1 MPFLNIGQAAA
12 AAGVTPKMVRH
23 YESLGL
29 IPEPDR
35 TEAGYRLYG
44 EQEVGMLRF
53 IRQCRALGFSMQQI
67 QELLQLWTD
76 QGRESR
82 DVKELA
88 RRQLAEL
95 EQRQR
100 ELDQMRSTLSELVAR
115 CAGDEGAHCAIL
127 ERLAVATPTTGIP
140 TRASSLKQVPPG
152 TRRRRSESGQGS
164 IAGISTPHPAH
175 ALMAWS
181 HAAARPAAAF
191 A

>member
-1 MPFLNIGQAAA
+1 
-12 AAGVTPKMVRH
+12 
-23 YESLGL
+23 
-29 IPEPDR
+29 
-35 TEAGYRLYG
+35 
-44 EQEVGMLRF
+44 MLRF

-76 QGRESR
+76 HGRESR

-88 RRQLAEL
+88 RRQLVEL

-100 ELDQMRSTLSELVAR
+100 ELDAMRTTLSELVAR

-127 ERLAVATPTTGIP
+127 DRLAVATPAAVIPIRTT
-140 TRASSLKQVPPG
+140 SLKQVPPG
-152 TRRRRSESGQGS
+152 TRRQPRRSQSGQS
-164 IAGISTPHPAH
+164 STAVSAPHPAH

-181 HAAARPAAAF
+181 HAAARPAATF